1 VYRVKNWEEHFENN
15 RTSDMVSM
23 KWVPFPNKHDGD
35 GFTELLD
42 HPQGMAHF
50 GAWVL
55 IVQVA
60 SKCGKPAGRCGSG
73 ETPRGTLRRENG
85 KAHDAHSIA
94 RVTGGDLKVIQ
105 AAIPRLLD
113 IGWLEVIP
121 DDISTCENPQEGAGN
136 PQAPAPIPQGG
147 DDGKEGKGKELED
160 PPISPKGG
168 HFPDL
173 PALVIAYLN
182 EKTGKRFRS
191 ETAAN
196 RKPILA
202 RAASGF
208 VLEDFQK
215 VIDNKV
221 ADWLDDPKMNE
232 YLCPETLFRPGKFE
246 KYLNQ
251 SSAGASDGAHSKPSA
266 RGYETAQQRKDRRL
280 REVMAR
286 YGSPRGSNPDAH
298 HPALHLGEEG
308 TPGGRSAGHGDEVGN
323 G

>member
-1 VYRVKNWEEHFENN
+1 MLRIRDWELHFENN
-15 RTSDMVSM
+15 RTVDMVSM
-23 KWVPFPNKHDGD
+23 KWVPIPNKHDGD

-60 SKCGKPAGRCGSG
+60 SKCGKPAGRCGGG
-73 ETPRGTLRRENG
+73 ETPRGTLRRESG
-85 KAHDAHSIA
+85 KPHDAHSIA

-105 AAIPRLLD
+105 AAIPRLIE
-113 IGWLEVIP
+113 IGWLEIIP
-121 DDISTCENPQEGAGN
+121 DNSTTYKTPQEGAEK
-136 PQAPAPIPQGG
+136 PQALAAIPQRG

-160 PPISPKGG
+160 PPIPPKPE
-168 HFPDL
+168 FSPDL
-173 PALVIAYLN
+173 PGLVIGYLN
-182 EKTGKRFRS
+182 EKTGKKFRP
-191 ETAAN
+191 ETEAN

-208 VLEDFQK
+208 VLEDFRK

-232 YLCPETLFRPGKFE
+232 FLCPETLFRPSKFE

-251 SSAGASDGAHSKPSA
+251 STERASRGQTGSGRGNPGSYRTAAEKREDANAEFLRDLEGANH
-266 RGYETAQQRKDRRL
+266 RG
-280 REVMAR
+280 
-286 YGSPRGSNPDAH
+286 PNPADI
-298 HPALHLGEEG
+298 HLGEAAAPGEG
-308 TPGGRSAGHGDEVGN
+308 LGLLEA
-323 G
+323 